1 MSHRERVAFEAAPLM
16 KRAPRTSGR
25 ANRRSR
31 CSVDKHETKA
41 ILACYRPGRDDPRAP
56 EFAEAL
62 ERARQD
68 PQLARWLQGQ
78 MERDA
83 ALHRQFT
90 EIGASGHAERLQS
103 ELAIPT
109 S

>member
-1 MSHRERVAFEAAPLM
+1 
-16 KRAPRTSGR
+16 
-25 ANRRSR
+25 
-31 CSVDKHETKA
+31 VDKHEAKA
-41 ILACYRPGRDDPRAP
+41 ILACYRPGRDDPRDP

-90 EIGASGHAERLQS
+90 EIPVPPFLRDRILAFGAVPSVSCGTNRVL
-103 ELAIPT
+103 
-109 S
+109 